1 MLTRYTHIFILFLLS
16 SLVIPNAAAL
26 GSQPFFKNSFL
37 NLKTD
42 LTEAAKV
49 GRILMVIYEQE
60 GCVYCAEMH
69 KVNFADKETVDILT
83 KHFDV
88 VQLDIWGGR
97 EVADFAGNT
106 LTEKQ
111 LARNLKIQLSPMI
124 NFFGPDG
131 KEVFRIAGYY
141 KPQLFKTA
149 LRYVAEGRYAQTSF
163 RDYALKYAPEPVKKG
178 LIDEPLF
185 TKTTDLKLA
194 AAQAGAKNKGVAL
207 LFEQAQ
213 CASCVELHEKTFS
226 DERAVRKL
234 TKKFDVVR
242 VDLWGKR
249 TILGL
254 DGKNVTESELG
265 QALEVRYT
273 PTIIFYDKTS
283 NEIFRYESYRKPEHF
298 LVLLTYLTTD
308 GYVKYKSF
316 QDWLRAEDPAHAA
329 LEPRKTGQR

>member
-1 MLTRYTHIFILFLLS
+1 MLIANIRTAVFLFCLLFTAH
-16 SLVIPNAAAL
+16 AAAL

-42 LTEAAKV
+42 LAEAAKA
-49 GRILMVIYEQE
+49 GRTLMVIYEQE

-97 EVADFAGNT
+97 EVADFTGNT

-124 NFFGPDG
+124 NFYGADG

-141 KPQLFKTA
+141 KPRLFKTA
-149 LRYVAEGRYAQTSF
+149 LKYIAEGRYTQTTF
-163 RDYALKYAPEPVKKG
+163 RDYAQKYAPEPLKKG

-185 TKTTDLKLA
+185 TKTVDLKTTFARA
-194 AAQAGAKNKGVAL
+194 AAKNKGIAL
-207 LFEQAQ
+207 LFEQEQ
-213 CASCVELHEKTFS
+213 CESCVELHEKTLA
-226 DERAVRKL
+226 DERAVKKL

-242 VDLWGKR
+242 MDLWGKR
-249 TILGL
+249 PILGL
-254 DGKNVTESELG
+254 DGKRITESELG
-265 QALEVRYT
+265 QVLDVRYT
-273 PTIIFYDKTS
+273 PTIIFFDKAGK
-283 NEIFRYESYRKPEHF
+283 EVFRYESYRKPEHF
-298 LVLLTYLTTD
+298 LVLLNYLISD
-308 GYVKYKSF
+308 GYLKYKSF
-316 QDWLRAEDPAHAA
+316 QDWLRAEDPAHASV
-329 LEPRKTGQR
+329 EPKKVGQR